1 MSKADEIKENI
12 DLWEKE
18 VQKALL
24 ENDIMKAC
32 MCRVLANKL
41 REDIGEERK

>member
-1 MSKADEIKENI
+1 MSKPDEIKKNI
-12 DLWEKE
+12 ELWEDE
-18 VQKALL
+18 VQKALQ

-41 REDIGEERK
+41 REDIGGERI